1 MEQQFISASL
11 VGSISFS
18 GTDRPAADAPTTQR
32 TADGKVRFENGN
44 YRITAGDDNQILI
57 QNKNTG
63 EQYRIWGD
71 PHVEIDGKQ
80 AFDFW
85 GQTTFVL
92 DDGTKV
98 TIETTPW
105 NEGKNGATIA
115 SKVTI
120 TDGDYTAEIS
130 GVDTNTRGDLSF
142 REFHGVHATVHELAT
157 RDGNVLYENADGRGF
172 VAYNRSG
179 ELVGVDQAFINAT
192 DEIKQGGVSFMQQYR
207 EAMHIFSSLVAIV
220 FSGDLVSHERDAPAP
235 RPDVLPAPMQLDN
248 PARELPAADNGGDWS
263 FSWSFAFNFT
273 LLNQAG

>member
-1 MEQQFISASL
+1 MDNHLISSASL
-11 VGSISFS
+11 AINGG
-18 GTDRPAADAPTTQR
+18 GTIKPAGEAPTTQR
-32 TADGKVRFENGN
+32 TTDGKVRFENDG

-71 PHVEIDGKQ
+71 PHVEVDGKQ

-85 GQTTFVL
+85 GQTTFML

-120 TDGDYTAEIS
+120 TDGEYTAEIS
-130 GVDTNTRGDLSF
+130 GVDTNTRGDLEF

-157 RDGNVLYENADGRGF
+157 RDGNILYENANGRGF
-172 VAYNRSG
+172 VALDHDG
-179 ELVGVDQAFINAT
+179 QMVGVDQAFINAT
-192 DEIKQGGVSFMQQYR
+192 DEVKQGAVSFAQHYR
-207 EAMHIFSSLVAIV
+207 EAMHIFKSLVAIV
-220 FSGDLVSHERDAPAP
+220 FSGDLVSHERDVDP
-235 RPDVLPAPMQLDN
+235 RPDVLPAPMQIEN
-248 PARELPAADNGGDWS
+248 PARDAPALDAGDDWS
-263 FSWSFAFNFT
+263 FSWSFSFDFT
-273 LLNQAG
+273 MARQA